1 MVLDNP
7 ELYSRSILNGRRW
20 AQEANQTYVMPADV
34 FHEKFGGKELSSFAP
49 IVAKFVE
56 KHSTIDAPRIA
67 KLQRYYLG
75 DNDIHYW
82 HNDKK
87 AMGRADNRIASG
99 FAKFITNMRVGYM
112 LGKPIQFKYNEDKGD
127 PDTKVEELLTDFNSL
142 NDETYHEKVMK
153 TNLSVTGRAYELLYG
168 GQAVEDEDGNVP
180 TPDVKMRAIDPATAF
195 VVYDTSIDRH
205 SLFGVRYYTVDYD
218 DQQQYYV
225 DVYTA
230 DTTYHLQSTNN
241 IADSSYT
248 LLSQEDTSFGAV
260 PLTEFINNE
269 NHTGDWE
276 SKLDE
281 IDAYDL
287 AVSDMANSEEDFS
300 NAKLAINGD
309 IDFSNNM
316 RPVLKKDGTPVLDSD
331 GNQVMVPKIDTKD
344 PYILLKPSI
353 IPNPNGGN
361 TVIPSTASYLTK
373 ELDETGWQTYINQLV
388 DDIHKDTNTP
398 NTTDDAFSGQSSGVA
413 LMYKLFGEDQERSM
427 QESLYTRGLMRR
439 LRLLGNFWQHN
450 SEINDPSIMENY
462 VPNYMPNL
470 PRNNSDIVNMVVQ
483 LNNTGLLSEQTLRE
497 IISTVTNVSA
507 NAEEKRVDDEQ
518 QQDPSQDT
526 YGFDQAPLQG
536 TNPADLAEAKAQ
548 AKQELGQDDSQPQTI
563 EEFIAQQRKNAG
575 DNSAKQKANAQADS
589 IDLWEEQSIDQANR
603 QNVPQR

>member
-20 AQEANQTYVMPADV
+20 AQEANQVYVMPEDA
-34 FHEKFGGKELSSFAP
+34 FHDAFDGKNLSSFAP

-56 KHSTIDAPRIA
+56 KHSAIDAPRIA

-82 HNDKK
+82 HNNKQE
-87 AMGRADNRIASG
+87 MGRADNRIASG

-112 LGKPIQFKYNEDKGD
+112 LGKPVQFKYNEDKGD
-127 PDTKVEELLTDFNSL
+127 PDSKVEELLTDFNSS

-153 TNLSVTGRAYELLYG
+153 TNLSVTGRAYELLY
-168 GQAVEDEDGNVP
+168 ADSKVTEDEQGNVS
-180 TPDVKMRAIDPATAF
+180 TPEVKMRAIDPATAF

-205 SLFGVRYYTVDYD
+205 SLFGVRYYTVNYNDED
-218 DQQQYYV
+218 QYYV

-230 DTTYHLQSTNN
+230 DTTYHLHSTNN

-248 LLSQEDTSFGAV
+248 LLSQEDTNFGEV

-287 AVSDMANSEEDFS
+287 AISDMANSEEDFS

-316 RPVLKKDGTPVLDSD
+316 KPALNRDGSPVLDDD
-331 GNQVMVPKIDTKD
+331 GNRVMVPNVDTKD

-373 ELDETGWQTYINQLV
+373 ELNESGWQTYINQLI

-439 LRLLGNFWQHN
+439 LRLLGNYWQYN
-450 SEINDPSIMENY
+450 REINDPSLMENY
-462 VPNYMPNL
+462 TPNYMPNL

-483 LNNTGLLSEQTLRE
+483 LNNTGLLSDQTLRE

-507 NAEEKRVDDEQ
+507 DAEEKRVDDEQ
-518 QQDPSQDT
+518 QQDPTQDT
-526 YGFDQAPLQG
+526 YGFDNGPLQG
-536 TNPADLAEAKAQ
+536 VNPADLAEAKRQ
-548 AKQELGQDDSQPQTI
+548 VQQDQPQQPKTS
-563 EEFIAQQRKNAG
+563 EEFIANLQRGKGLGGN
-575 DNSAKQKANAQADS
+575 DAK
-589 IDLWEEQSIDQANR
+589 
-603 QNVPQR
+603 